1 MIIWSGHGILI
12 ALFGILGGVVGSMVG
27 AFVANLLGKA
37 ESQGIVV
44 PFTMGT
50 AWLGVFLYSRA
61 IAKTKTEVYVDPATG
76 RQVVH
81 KHKNVNTLFFIPP
94 RGWTWIV
101 GIIAVQ
107 MSVGAWFTSGDDRPD
122 YVGQAG
128 GGTGTK
134 LLKAAEAQVGNS
146 NGTPYHG
153 NTPEALQLAEGLNN
167 SLQATMKST
176 SSVRFRT
183 YCQIS
188 SYGIAYL
195 VEVPSLRKYNKDS
208 KEFLTRAARAYAVA
222 VSNTAKVRPERV
234 AVAVRGM
241 ILYESIEII
250 KMPAPGASPD
260 GVPEYLNSGK
270 DSEILLPFFDP
281 PTPLSAPGAPGV
293 VAAATPAPVATDAA
307 AEAPKTEASAAP
319 EATPAPVPAVAP
331 APAPA
336 PPAPAP
342 APPAPAPVTTEA
354 QTLPTPMKTWKSAD
368 GRPLEA
374 SLVRFLPGE
383 PLSGEFKRQDGTVH
397 SIAIT
402 MFSEEDQKLLRG
414 MAAKAVQ

>member
-12 ALFGILGGVVGSMVG
+12 ALFGILGGVVGSMAG
-27 AFVANLLGKA
+27 TFVANLLGKA

-44 PFTMGT
+44 PFTMWT
-50 AWLGVFLYSRA
+50 AWLGVCLYSRA
-61 IAKTKTEVYVDPATG
+61 IAKTKTEVHVDPATG
-76 RQVVH
+76 RQVVR
-81 KHKNVNTLFFIPP
+81 KQPNVNTLFFIPP
-94 RGWTWIV
+94 RGWAWIV

-107 MSVGAWFTSGDDRPD
+107 MSVGAWITAGDDRPD

-134 LLKAAEAQVGNS
+134 LLKAAEAQVGSS
-146 NGTPYHG
+146 NGTPFHG

-167 SLQATMKST
+167 SLQATMKSS

-183 YCQIS
+183 YCQMS

-222 VSNTAKVRPERV
+222 VSNNAKVRPERV

-241 ILYESIEII
+241 ILYESIEVV

-270 DSEILLPFFDP
+270 DAEILLPFFDP
-281 PTPLSAPGAPGV
+281 PTPPSAPGAPGAPGAF
-293 VAAATPAPVATDAA
+293 AAAKPAPAATDAT
-307 AEAPKTEASAAP
+307 AEAPKTEISAAP
-319 EATPAPVPAVAP
+319 EATPAPAP
-331 APAPA
+331 AAV
-336 PPAPAP
+336 
-342 APPAPAPVTTEA
+342 PVITDEQA
-354 QTLPTPMKTWKSAD
+354 LPTPMKTWKSAD
-368 GRPLEA
+368 GRPMEA
-374 SLVRFLPGE
+374 ILVRFLPGE
-383 PLSGEFKRQDGTVH
+383 PLSGEFKRQDGSVH

-402 MFSEEDQKLLRG
+402 KFSEEDQKLLRG
-414 MAAKAVQ
+414 MAAKAVP